1 MALYVGSTK
10 LSDRFYLDI
19 RNNALQES
27 EFIAYLENTLTT
39 FNAPNSIV
47 CLRES
52 CFEGRTAL
60 QNVKISASIK
70 ELKDNCFKGCTNL
83 KKVWL
88 PCSCI
93 KVSSTAFSGVSSTC
107 KIYTD
112 SLIDAPYWIS
122 GWKGSATVVYGST
135 ESAYNNA

>member
-19 RNNALQES
+19 RSNALPES
-27 EFIAYLENTLTT
+27 EFIAYLGNTLTT

-60 QNVKISASIK
+60 QNVKISAS
-70 ELKDNCFKGCTNL
+70 
-83 KKVWL
+83 
-88 PCSCI
+88 
-93 KVSSTAFSGVSSTC
+93 
-107 KIYTD
+107 D
-112 SLIDAPYWIS
+112 SLIYSRNPL
-122 GWKGSATVVYGST
+122 
-135 ESAYNNA
+135 

>member
-19 RNNALQES
+19 RSNALPES
-27 EFIAYLENTLTT
+27 EFIAYLGNTLTT

-70 ELKDNCFKGCTNL
+70 ELKDNCFKGCTGL

-93 KVSSTAFSGVSSTC
+93 KVSSTAFNGVPSTC

-112 SLIDAPYWIS
+112 SLIDAPYWVS

-135 ESAYNNA
+135 ENAYNNA